1 MTMLRIGFL
10 AGGLSA
16 VAALALSG
24 FAASAADVAPK
35 VDTSQPTPVVYPTT
49 AQRAGEEGTVLLN
62 VYVTYTGRPQKIDI
76 ARSSGYS
83 ELDNAAVETA
93 ANWHYVPA
101 LHDGDTA
108 SDWASV
114 KVVYRMPEQASNE
127 SR

>member
-1 MTMLRIGFL
+1 MTMLRVGFL
-10 AGGLSA
+10 AAGLNA

-24 FAASAADVAPK
+24 FAASAANVAPK
-35 VDTSQPTPVVYPTT
+35 VDTSQPTPVVYPAT

-62 VYVTYTGRPQKIDI
+62 VYVTHTGRAQKIDI
-76 ARSSGYS
+76 AKSSGYR

-114 KVVYRMPEQASNE
+114 QVVYRMPQQASNQ
-127 SR
+127 

>member
-1 MTMLRIGFL
+1 MMRTGFL
-10 AGGLSA
+10 TGGLNA

-24 FAASAADVAPK
+24 FAASAANVAPK

-62 VYVTYTGRPQKIDI
+62 VYVTYTGKPQKIDI
-76 ARSSGYS
+76 AKSSGYS

-114 KVVYRMPEQASNE
+114 QVVYRMPEHASNE

>member
-1 MTMLRIGFL
+1 MLRIGFL

>member
-62 VYVTYTGRPQKIDI
+62 VYVTYTGKPQKIDI
-76 ARSSGYS
+76 AKSSGYR

-114 KVVYRMPEQASNE
+114 QVVYRMPGQASND

>member
-1 MTMLRIGFL
+1 MLRIGFL
-10 AGGLSA
+10 AGGLNA
-16 VAALALSG
+16 VAALAMSG
-24 FAASAADVAPK
+24 FAASAANVAPK

-62 VYVTYTGRPQKIDI
+62 VYVTYTGKPQKIDI
-76 ARSSGYS
+76 AKSSGYR
-83 ELDNAAVETA
+83 ELDDAAVETA

-114 KVVYRMPEQASNE
+114 QVVYRMPQQASNE

>member
-1 MTMLRIGFL
+1 MMMLRVGFL
-10 AGGLSA
+10 AGGLNA
-16 VAALALSG
+16 VVAMSLSG
-24 FAASAADVAPK
+24 FAASAANVAPK
-35 VDTSQPTPVVYPTT
+35 VDTSRPTPVVYPTG

-62 VYVTYTGRPQKIDI
+62 VYVTYTGKPQKIDI
-76 ARSSGYS
+76 AKSSGYS

-114 KVVYRMPEQASNE
+114 QVVYRMPQQASNQ
-127 SR
+127 

>member
-1 MTMLRIGFL
+1 MTMLRVGFL

-16 VAALALSG
+16 VAALVLSG
-24 FAASAADVAPK
+24 FAVSAANVAPK

-62 VYVTYTGRPQKIDI
+62 VYVTWSGKPQKIGV
-76 ARSSGYS
+76 AKSSGYDD
-83 ELDNAAVETA
+83 LDNAAMETA

-108 SDWASV
+108 SDWATV
-114 KVVYRMPEQASNE
+114 QVVYRMPEQASN